1 VIAGPVEPGS
11 IPRALYWDTADP
23 YHYVRLHNELLI
35 VGGEDHKT
43 GQEGDREQDRHL
55 ALEEWARVRFPMLGP
70 VTHRWSGQVMEPI
83 DGVAFIGRN
92 PGRDE
97 HVFIATGDS
106 GQGMTH
112 GTIAGMLLR
121 DLILGVEN
129 PWTAVYHP
137 DRKTPAALAS
147 FAEEH
152 ANMAAQY
159 RDWVTPGEVDDVS
172 QIPAGSGAIV
182 REGLSKVA
190 AYRAPDGQLFR
201 HSATCP
207 HLGAIV
213 RWNADACSFDCP
225 AHGSRFDPFGKV
237 TRGITDWFRV

>member
-1 VIAGPVEPGS
+1 
-11 IPRALYWDTADP
+11 
-23 YHYVRLHNELLI
+23 
-35 VGGEDHKT
+35 
-43 GQEGDREQDRHL
+43 
-55 ALEEWARVRFPMLGP
+55 
-70 VTHRWSGQVMEPI
+70 
-83 DGVAFIGRN
+83 
-92 PGRDE
+92 
-97 HVFIATGDS
+97 
-106 GQGMTH
+106 
-112 GTIAGMLLR
+112 
-121 DLILGVEN
+121 
-129 PWTAVYHP
+129 
-137 DRKTPAALAS
+137 
-147 FAEEH
+147 
-152 ANMAAQY
+152 MAAQY

-237 TRGITDWFRV
+237 LNGPANSDLAQAEPAPATKR